1 MPLLDWS
8 PTLQLDHPEMDET
21 HQAFIDLL
29 GKTERALAE
38 GAGPAVLAHW
48 HELILHTVGHFGQ
61 EDRWMLA
68 TGFAPDNCHS
78 RQHAQVLTVL
88 EEVGRLAADIGDFRP
103 MSDCLPGL
111 AQWFAGHVQSMD
123 AALAAHLQALGFDPA
138 SGAIAR
144 PPAQDLAPIA
154 GCGGNQCTPAPQPV
168 AA

>member
-8 PTLQLDHPEMDET
+8 PMLQLDHPEMDAT
-21 HQAFIDLL
+21 HQDFIDLL
-29 GKTERALAE
+29 GQTERALTANDK
-38 GAGPAVLAHW
+38 PAALAHW
-48 HELILHTVGHFGQ
+48 RGLVLHTVGHFGQ

-68 TGFAPDNCHS
+68 TGFSPDNCHS

-88 EEVGRLAADIGDFRP
+88 EEVGRLATDLGDFRP

-123 AALAAHLQALGFDPA
+123 AALAAHLRALGFDPA
-138 SGAIAR
+138 TGGMVR
-144 PPAQDLAPIA
+144 PPAPDDALVT
-154 GCGGNQCTPAPQPV
+154 GCGGSQCTPAPQTV